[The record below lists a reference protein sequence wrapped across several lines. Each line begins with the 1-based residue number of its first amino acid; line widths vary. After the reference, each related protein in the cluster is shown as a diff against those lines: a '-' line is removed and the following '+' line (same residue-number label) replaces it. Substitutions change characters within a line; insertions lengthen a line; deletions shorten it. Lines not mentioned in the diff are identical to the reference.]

1 LALSSTNINQGLF
14 SQIQI
19 FQVLNMLLNCCLHV
33 KGSGAVLHFV
43 AILTSCTELLFGN
56 RKAHARWAEGG
67 GKRPSEAPRS
77 ASVGL
82 GEPPEKSG
90 PRRIRAAHGPL
101 SGGGKAP
108 TAK

>member
-1 LALSSTNINQGLF
+1 MINTSFIENNICITFYPIIAITGNGF
-14 SQIQI
+14 S
-19 FQVLNMLLNCCLHV
+19 
-33 KGSGAVLHFV
+33 AVLYFV
-43 AILTSCTELLFGN
+43 AILTSCSVLLFGN
-56 RKAHARWAEGG
+56 RKAHVRWAEGG
-67 GKRPSEAPRS
+67 GKRPSAAPRS